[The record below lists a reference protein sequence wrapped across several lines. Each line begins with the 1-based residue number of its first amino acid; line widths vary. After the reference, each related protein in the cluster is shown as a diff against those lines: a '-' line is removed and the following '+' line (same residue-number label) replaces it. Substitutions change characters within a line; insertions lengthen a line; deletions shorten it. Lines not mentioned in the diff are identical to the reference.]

1 MAPAGIGDRL
11 EGYHAVA
18 AAVAA
23 GRVTHL
29 QVESSRLRRPA
40 YADLAVAARETGAT
54 VLEVDDVRSEA
65 VTEAPQ
71 GLVARA
77 RPISTVTLEAA
88 VARIDPAALL
98 VLDRVEDPRNVGAIA
113 RSALAAGV
121 RSLVM
126 ATRRAA
132 PLSATA
138 FKAAAG
144 AFEAID
150 VVTVGSVAS
159 ALGTLRRAGVW
170 LVGLDAA
177 GGSSLF
183 GCELLTGPV
192 ALVVGAE
199 GRGLSRLVAE
209 RVDSRVRIPLAPGV
223 ESLNA
228 GVAAALAVFELA
240 RMRGWV
246 T

>member
-1 MAPAGIGDRL
+1 MAPAGIGDSL
-11 EGYHAVA
+11 EGFHAVA

-23 GRVTHL
+23 GRVTRLH
-29 QVESSRLRRPA
+29 VESSRLRHHA
-40 YADLAVAARETGAT
+40 YAELVTAARDAGAT
-54 VLEVDDVRSEA
+54 VVEVDDVRPEA
-65 VTEAPQ
+65 ATEAPQ

-77 RPISTVTLEAA
+77 RPIAPVTLEEA
-88 VARIDPAALL
+88 VAGTDPPALL
-98 VLDRVEDPRNVGAIA
+98 VLDRIEDPRNVGAVA

-121 RSLVM
+121 HSLVV

-150 VVTVGSVAS
+150 VVTVGSVAA
-159 ALGTLRRAGVW
+159 ALSSLRRAGVW

-177 GGSSLF
+177 GEASLF

-192 ALVVGAE
+192 AIVVGAE
-199 GRGLSRLVAE
+199 GRGLSRLVVE
-209 RVDSRVRIPLAPGV
+209 RLDARVRIPLAAGV

-228 GVAAALAVFELA
+228 SVAAALAVFELA

>member
-1 MAPAGIGDRL
+1 MAPAGIGDSL
-11 EGYHAVA
+11 EGFHAVA

-29 QVESSRLRRPA
+29 QVESSRLRHRS
-40 YADLAVAARETGAT
+40 YADLVAAARAAGAT
-54 VLEVDDVRSEA
+54 VAEVDDVRPAA

-77 RPISTVTLEAA
+77 RPIAPVTLEQAIAA
-88 VARIDPAALL
+88 TDPAALL
-98 VLDRVEDPRNVGAIA
+98 VLDRIEDPRNVGAIA
-113 RSALAAGV
+113 RSSLAAGV

-132 PLSATA
+132 PLGATA

-144 AFEAID
+144 AFEAMEL
-150 VVTVGSVAS
+150 VTVGSVAS
-159 ALGTLRRAGVW
+159 ALASLRRAGVW

-177 GGSSLF
+177 GDAPLF

-199 GRGLSRLVAE
+199 GRGLSRLVSE
-209 RVDSRVRIPLAPGV
+209 RLDARVGIPLAAGV

-228 GVAAALAVFELA
+228 SVAAALAVFELA